1 MVAPARPPRD
11 RSRIRRARLGQ
22 VLLKA
27 LLPGL
32 AGVRLFRDVVLHL
45 RPSCYVGWIKVLPVH
60 ASLTSK
66 IT

>member
-1 MVAPARPPRD
+1 MVIAINPLRGSGSALTRVR
-11 RSRIRRARLGQ
+11 Q

-32 AGVRLFRDVVLHL
+32 RLFRDVVLHL
-45 RPSCYVGWIKVLPVH
+45 RPSCYVGWVKVLSVH

>member
-1 MVAPARPPRD
+1 M
-11 RSRIRRARLGQ
+11 
-22 VLLKA
+22 
-27 LLPGL
+27 
-32 AGVRLFRDVVLHL
+32 RLFRDVVLHL